1 MYNVYIFSLGLKL
14 KNPHTIFLLQG
25 GLFMK
30 LFTRCFVSFT
40 FGLVIGYIG
49 KNAILGQSIFAL
61 ILMIASIISYMLIS
75 FEWHNER
82 R

>member
-1 MYNVYIFSLGLKL
+1 MLSE
-14 KNPHTIFLLQG
+14 NPHTNINASTEGLL
-25 GLFMK
+25 MK
-30 LFTRCFVSFT
+30 LFTRGFVSFT